1 MSKEGELRSRSRC
14 GGGEVEVEVVGVRD
28 GLERER
34 PGREVGDDGGRREKE
49 MRERT

>member
-1 MSKEGELRSRSRC
+1 MLKEDETRSRSRC

-34 PGREVGDDGGRREKE
+34 PGREVGMMVGGRRK
-49 MRERT
+49 R